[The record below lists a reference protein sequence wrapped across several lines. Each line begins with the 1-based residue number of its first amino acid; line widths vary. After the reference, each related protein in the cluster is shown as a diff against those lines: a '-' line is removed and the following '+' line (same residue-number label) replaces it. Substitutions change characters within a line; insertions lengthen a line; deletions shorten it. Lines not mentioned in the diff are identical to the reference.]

1 MPPGEPS
8 DGQDNREP
16 DLAGNRHVQGPG
28 GIRPRVE
35 PPERA
40 QDGQPVRHGP
50 AAAVPPPRGTARRT
64 APRGTPPRGRSE
76 QPSASRRPSFPEQ
89 LSPRGILPL
98 AGLQRQQ
105 RGDQNDHGHEVFY
118 HFHIFSRCP
127 HSIPHVKAHSH
138 NLVALLRN
146 CSDATRRGRR
156 GYFARWADRSRGS
169 RSFPVSFTPRLS
181 VSFIS

>member
-89 LSPRGILPL
+89 LSPRGIPPFV
-98 AGLQRQQ
+98 GLQRQQ
-105 RGDQNDHGHEVFY
+105 RGDQNDHARQNPFP
-118 HFHIFSRCP
+118 FHRSPSLHLPSGISRIAFP
-127 HSIPHVKAHSH
+127 STSMTDFTFPSLSKKHIGPANVVS
-138 NLVALLRN
+138 LVRTALLT
-146 CSDATRRGRR
+146 SP
-156 GYFARWADRSRGS
+156 FA
-169 RSFPVSFTPRLS
+169 
-181 VSFIS
+181 

>member
-76 QPSASRRPSFPEQ
+76 QPIASRRPSFPEQ

-105 RGDQNDHGHEVFY
+105 RGDQNDHARQNPFP
-118 HFHIFSRCP
+118 FHRSPSLHLPSGISRMDFP
-127 HSIPHVKAHSH
+127 LTSMTDFTFPSLSKKHIGPANVVS
-138 NLVALLRN
+138 LVRTALLT
-146 CSDATRRGRR
+146 SP
-156 GYFARWADRSRGS
+156 FA
-169 RSFPVSFTPRLS
+169 
-181 VSFIS
+181 